1 MQEIEE
7 YKERI
12 RTVEEEMRF
21 YKGDWASVQEFI
33 ISVKAVRK
41 ELRGLAKELY
51 VGIQEFQKK
60 AS

>member
-51 VGIQEFQKK
+51 VGI
-60 AS
+60 